1 MKSWQRVALAMF
13 SVGWGANQFSS
24 LLVAYRDELG
34 MSPQTRAF
42 LFGVYA
48 VGLVPALLVGGAAS
62 DRWGR
67 RAVVLPM
74 VVLSPV
80 ATVMLILWHDSV
92 PGLAAARLLAGA
104 CSGVVFAA
112 ASAWVADLAV
122 DEAPG
127 TAARRAAIALSAGF
141 GVGPLVSGL
150 IGEVSGHP
158 LQVPYLP
165 HVVLGLVALVVLLPT
180 PGPRPERATHR
191 PLLRIPAVTREAPFL
206 LLVAPAAPWV
216 FFCAI
221 PFAYLVG
228 ELSGQRGGDLAF
240 AGVLT
245 GLTLGTGVLVQ
256 PLARRLDDRRHLLA
270 GQVGL
275 LSVAVA
281 TTGGILALS
290 ADSRLLLLLAAL
302 LFGGG
307 YGFCLVSGLR
317 ETERLAA
324 PDERGATVAVFY
336 ALTYVGF
343 AAPYGLGGLAGVGL
357 GARGALTVAVA
368 AATASLVVVTVARRS
383 LHPDD
388 ARERGHSRT
397 SPDRR

>member
-1 MKSWQRVALAMF
+1 MF
-13 SVGWGANQFSS
+13 AVGWGANQFSS
-24 LLVAYRDELG
+24 LLIAYRDEIG
-34 MSPQTRAF
+34 MSTQTRAF

-67 RAVVLPM
+67 RAVVLPF

-80 ATVMLILWHDSV
+80 ATVLLIVEHTSV
-92 PGLAAARLLAGA
+92 PGLAVARLLAGA

-112 ASAWVADLAV
+112 ASAWVADLSV
-122 DEAPG
+122 DDAPG

-141 GVGPLVSGL
+141 GLGPLVAGL
-150 IGEVSGHP
+150 IAEVSPHP
-158 LQVPYLP
+158 LQVAYVP
-165 HVVLGLVALVVLLPT
+165 HVVLGLVAIVVLLPT
-180 PGPRPERATHR
+180 PGPRPNQASAR
-191 PLLRIPAVTREAPFL
+191 PLLRIPAVTYRAPFL

-221 PFAYLVG
+221 SFAYLPT
-228 ELSGQRGGDLAF
+228 ELGGSPSAPVAF

-245 GLTLGTGVLVQ
+245 GITLGTGVLVQ

-275 LSVAVA
+275 AGAALATAV
-281 TTGGILALS
+281 GILALS
-290 ADSRLLLLLAAL
+290 VDSRWLVLLAAPI
-302 LFGGG
+302 FGAA
-307 YGFCLVSGLR
+307 YGCCMVSGLR

-343 AAPYGLGGLAGVGL
+343 AAPYVLGALAGLGL
-357 GARGALTVAVA
+357 GARGALAVA
-368 AATASLVVVTVARRS
+368 TIAACACLVIVSTARTLLSAPGDTPPASADRPSPPARR
-383 LHPDD
+383 
-388 ARERGHSRT
+388 G
-397 SPDRR
+397 